1 MGPRPGH
8 ANGWDKVAHEVE
20 NPSVA
25 IIPAA
30 AASSRRKQ
38 LILLCCEDLRPIAC
52 ALEDALR
59 ERGWDVRVELGADAK
74 PWVQKA
80 PVARPS
86 VRVLCVPGR
95 VDRDLARQLRAAFR
109 PDPDADLHI
118 LGVDDS
124 PGLVHEIERLAGV
137 RTPGR
142 RPLAAAPRLA
152 HDTQVEQ
159 AVRRDRG
166 VRVSVLAAVATLAV
180 TLGGASLVDHA
191 ARAPELRP
199 TGIASS
205 LLAITPS
212 RPADLD
218 ADLHAHRTHA
228 PVLAAMAPVALD
240 EPAWDDDD
248 VEVVLL
254 DDPAPEEPRELDAPI
269 TTPGSPGRVGVLVS
283 PLAAPASTTPVT
295 LAASDAITDVPSTTV
310 ERLTVTTSLPT
321 PSGSPILAGVAIGDA
336 PARTLPPGFLP
347 VAGMTVAPAVTTID
361 PFVDGDVGS
370 HDALVT
376 IDPFGA
382 SPDAAAP

>member
-1 MGPRPGH
+1 M
-8 ANGWDKVAHEVE
+8 AHEVE

-152 HDTQVEQ
+152 HDTLVEQ

-166 VRVSVLAAVATLAV
+166 VRVGVLAAVATLAV

-248 VEVVLL
+248 AEVVLL

-269 TTPGSPGRVGVLVS
+269 TPPASPGRVGVLAS
-283 PLAAPASTTPVT
+283 PLAAPAITAPAT
-295 LAASDAITDVPSTTV
+295 LAAPDAITDEPSTGAV
-310 ERLTVTTSLPT
+310 ERLTVTTSLPM
-321 PSGSPILAGVAIGDA
+321 PSGSPILAGVALGDA
-336 PARTLPPGFLP
+336 PTRTRTLPHGFLP

-361 PFVDGDVGS
+361 PFVDGDAGS
-370 HDALVT
+370 RDALVT

-382 SPDAAAP
+382 SPDAAIP